1 MEKFYAM
8 AQVQASLFVYLAVGY
23 LIRKRGIITPEVR
36 GGITNLLIF
45 VFLPCMV
52 FESLHM
58 DMDLQQLLSGGLILV
73 ASFAASFFAW
83 GVGKV
88 LFQRRDPSRRTIMRY
103 GTLVAN
109 SGFAGLPVIQGAYG
123 AEGLFFASIYI
134 IPNRIFMW
142 TAGISMFQKGK
153 KTNWVRDVLLNPGII
168 AVFLGLARMLLQIP
182 LPSFV
187 DTAVSSMGQCTTSVS
202 IILVGSILAD
212 VEWRSIFQ
220 WDVFYACIVRL
231 ILLPVV
237 SLVVLK
243 LIGFDSL
250 GTAISVILTG
260 MPMGTTTAI
269 LAEKYGQDAGFG
281 SSCVFLST
289 VLSLVTIPMLT
300 IFL

>member
-103 GTLVAN
+103 GTLIAN

-153 KTNWVRDVLLNPGII
+153 KTDWVRDVLLNPGII
-168 AVFLGLARMLLQIP
+168 AVFLGLARTLLQIP

-220 WDVFYACIVRL
+220 WDVFYACSVRL

>member
-88 LFQRRDPSRRTIMRY
+88 LFQKRDPSRRTIMRY
-103 GTLVAN
+103 GTLIAN

-153 KTNWVRDVLLNPGII
+153 KTDWVRDVLLNPGII
-168 AVFLGLARMLLQIP
+168 AVFLGLARTLLQIP

>member
-153 KTNWVRDVLLNPGII
+153 KTDWVRDVLLNPGII

-220 WDVFYACIVRL
+220 WDVFYACSVRL